1 MRLDVRKTY
10 KLFIGGA
17 FPRSESGRSYELL
30 DTKGNFLA
38 NPALASRKDLRDAV
52 VAARNA
58 AEKWASASAFNRSQ
72 ILYRV
77 AEVMEGRREQF
88 AAEVMAQE
96 GLTKAQALKQVD
108 EAIDLWVWYAGWCDK
123 ISTIYGS
130 TNPVSG
136 SFYNFTTPE
145 PVGVV
150 ATFISGDSS
159 LTDVV
164 NGLAPALAGGNVV
177 IAIANQDFPLSAITL
192 AEVIATSDV
201 PGGTVNILTG
211 KADELAP
218 WVASHMDIDGVDGSG
233 LSAAQYEALKKEG
246 ADNLKRIQRFKSA
259 SPQRI
264 LSFMENKTVWHP
276 IGIQIFTDTVSYP
289 LREKV

>member
-30 DTKGNFLA
+30 DSKGNFLA

-58 AEKWASASAFNRSQ
+58 ADKWAGATAFNRSQ

-77 AEVMEGRREQF
+77 AEMMEGRREQF
-88 AAEVMAQE
+88 VAEIMAQQ
-96 GLTKAQALKQVD
+96 GVTKVQAAKQVD

-150 ATFISGDSS
+150 ATFIAGSS
-159 LTDVV
+159 ALTDVV
-164 NGLAPALAGGNVV
+164 HAIAPVLAGGNVV
-177 IAIANQDFPLSAITL
+177 IAVAHEDYPLSAITL
-192 AEVIATSDV
+192 AEVLATSDI
-201 PGGTVNILTG
+201 PAGTVNILTG
-211 KADELAP
+211 KSVELAP

-233 LSAAQYEALKKEG
+233 L
-246 ADNLKRIQRFKSA
+246 DN
-259 SPQRI
+259 
-264 LSFMENKTVWHP
+264 T
-276 IGIQIFTDTVSYP
+276 
-289 LREKV
+289 